1 MGVNNK
7 PVEELDT
14 LIIKRAYYVLGISI
28 AGLSLIM
35 LNWLGLS
42 SIMFNVMTIK
52 RIVLGAVYYIVPM
65 ATAMAGFAITQ
76 LPATFLLSRFG
87 NRVSMFLGLLLN
99 GISLIFSATDSYHM
113 ALFLRFLAG
122 MGLGLYLIPSLLLIL
137 GWWSIRGL
145 TRWVQ
150 VAYLSS
156 ITILIPLSSLLTMGM
171 ARSTAIYLGVASL
184 VLAILVLFTTKDAVI
199 IRKIS
204 MVAVMN
210 NPDIL
215 ILSIAF
221 SIPWGGVYL
230 SLFPLIMQ
238 LSNYLGIM
246 ELTIPMAITPLLYRF
261 RHSVKTEKRT
271 ALLYLTI
278 GLGVLV
284 ALMGISNTWEFI
296 LAPVG
301 LMFTLILL
309 LILYMVNDLV
319 SPILIAQSTGY
330 LLTVSSIIGS
340 IIGIIT
346 GYSVQYLGT
355 LGWIVIGALFAASSI
370 FYRILKVTL

>member
-221 SIPWGGVYL
+221 SIPWGVYL

>member
-1 MGVNNK
+1 M
-7 PVEELDT
+7 EELDT

-221 SIPWGGVYL
+221 SIPWGVYL